1 MRLLI
6 TAFDAFG
13 NEKENISEIVLL
25 SLNDKIHNI
34 ELVKHTIKTIFNEDN
49 IKTLIN
55 NIKPDYLIMLGEAQ
69 NRKTISLE
77 KVAINYVNARI
88 PDNNNFSLKDQ
99 LIINNAPLAYF
110 TPFDL
115 QKIKSSIDNQLIE
128 ISYTAGTFVCNYT
141 YYIALNHIETSNFKT
156 KGLFIHLPK
165 FGIEKEN
172 LVTFV
177 TNIIKNLDN

>member
-25 SLNDKIHNI
+25 SLNDKIDNI

-49 IKTLIN
+49 IKTLLN

-77 KVAINYVNARI
+77 KEGVLTN
-88 PDNNNFSLKDQ
+88 
-99 LIINNAPLAYF
+99 
-110 TPFDL
+110 
-115 QKIKSSIDNQLIE
+115 
-128 ISYTAGTFVCNYT
+128 
-141 YYIALNHIETSNFKT
+141 SNPSF
-156 KGLFIHLPK
+156 LMI
-165 FGIEKEN
+165 
-172 LVTFV
+172 
-177 TNIIKNLDN
+177 